1 MEKNHNLFKKK
12 IMKDLKQL
20 INIYDFLLEELAYD
34 NQNNLLKIISIPVTK
49 SFLINLMVPLVT
61 YAATMM

>member
-34 NQNNLLKIISIPVTK
+34 NQNNLLKVISIPVTK

>member
-1 MEKNHNLFKKK
+1 
-12 IMKDLKQL
+12 MKDLKQL

>member
-34 NQNNLLKIISIPVTK
+34 NQNNLLKIISIPVTF

-61 YAATMM
+61 AAMTMM

>member
-34 NQNNLLKIISIPVTK
+34 NQNNLLKIISIPVTFS
-49 SFLINLMVPLVT
+49 SFYTLMVPLVP
-61 YAATMM
+61 AAMKMM